1 MKTKLLNVVS
11 LNVVETNNVLYFDTH
26 VRLKSLNYYSTHDKL
41 IRYFNLQSFCDEA
54 SEALKEIG
62 INYRLERI
70 HKKWQVTEYIIKG
83 AALIDEHVIESMTIN
98 SNKTRENKLVYY
110 IKSVDNKSHLL
121 VDADTVEPIEE
132 YHS

>member
-26 VRLKSLNYYSTHDKL
+26 VRLKSLNYYSTHDRL
-41 IRYFNLQSFCDEA
+41 IRYFNLQSFCNEA

-62 INYRLERI
+62 INYHLERI
-70 HKKWQVTEYIIKG
+70 HVRWQLTEYIIKG
-83 AALIDEHVIESMTIN
+83 AALTSDNTG
-98 SNKTRENKLVYY
+98 ENKLVYY

-132 YHS
+132 YHSQWSID

>member
-1 MKTKLLNVVS
+1 MKIKLLNVVS

-26 VRLKSLNYYSTHDKL
+26 VRLKSLNYYSTHDRL

-62 INYRLERI
+62 INHRLERI
-70 HKKWQVTEYIIKG
+70 HARWQLTEYIIKG
-83 AALIDEHVIESMTIN
+83 AALTSDNTG
-98 SNKTRENKLVYY
+98 ENKLVYY

-121 VDADTVEPIEE
+121 VDADTVEKIQEFSSPWVIND
-132 YHS
+132 